1 VPRRSDLQR
10 RSTTYQSPTSRSP
23 QQKAGFTMTTTPQEP
38 GENPDVVP
46 SGDPSNDPDTNPG
59 GEDPDGGQ

>member
-1 VPRRSDLQR
+1 
-10 RSTTYQSPTSRSP
+10 
-23 QQKAGFTMTTTPQEP
+23 MTTTPQEP